1 MKIATS
7 KIKAIGKALGVNLKV
22 DKTLDKFSKV
32 VPDKMK
38 ENEKMLSNSNL
49 TFQTSSL
56 FILVNKKAS
65 QFVPF

>member
-1 MKIATS
+1 MKISTS
-7 KIKAIGKALGVNLKV
+7 KIKAIGKVLGVNLKV

-49 TFQTSSL
+49 TF
-56 FILVNKKAS
+56 
-65 QFVPF
+65 